1 MNYDEAKLKNEI
13 RTILDNKVRIKGI
26 VADILFLIEKAVE
39 EEIKDYKELKGISD
53 E

>member
-13 RTILDNKVRIKGI
+13 RAILDNKVRIKGI
-26 VADILFLIEKAVE
+26 VADILFLIEKVVE
-39 EEIKDYKELKGISD
+39 EEIKDYKELKGISN